1 MSISKLIFCAL
12 VLAAAGCSEETL
24 PVVEMSSEKAI
35 QNSASL
41 PAPVEVP
48 ESSRRNF
55 DEFAGDIREIL
66 PEFAS
71 FGKYQ
76 GREVELLDS
85 DSMVIAFLRLAPEK
99 YERVEGFEGF
109 VNVAVVVKNNRIC
122 GIAIGKNSE
131 TPRWLQRVKRS
142 PMLKAWNGK
151 TLPEAAELE
160 VDAVTSATYTSNAV
174 KAEVRAIVK

>member
-48 ESSRRNF
+48 DSRRNF
-55 DEFAGDIREIL
+55 DEFAGDIRAIL

-76 GREVELLDS
+76 GREVEL
-85 DSMVIAFLRLAPEK
+85 
-99 YERVEGFEGF
+99 
-109 VNVAVVVKNNRIC
+109 
-122 GIAIGKNSE
+122 
-131 TPRWLQRVKRS
+131 
-142 PMLKAWNGK
+142 
-151 TLPEAAELE
+151 
-160 VDAVTSATYTSNAV
+160 
-174 KAEVRAIVK
+174 